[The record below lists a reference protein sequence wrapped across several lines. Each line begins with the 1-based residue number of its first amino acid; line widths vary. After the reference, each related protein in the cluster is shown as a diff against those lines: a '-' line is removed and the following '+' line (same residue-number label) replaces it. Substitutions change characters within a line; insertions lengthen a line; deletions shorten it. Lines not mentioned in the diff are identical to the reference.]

1 MLNKKFSPSNF
12 TIEDSNRSFNT
23 KLIEY
28 VIGQKQVLGISH
40 ERKEVNWGHN
50 AALIDCNRLSDKE
63 KKKSEERFNI

>member
-1 MLNKKFSPSNF
+1 MEKPVLSPNF

-50 AALIDCNRLSDKE
+50 AALIDCSRLSDKE